1 MELTTGI
8 MIHIRELAPITLFTY
23 NRLWHTQQTIKYL
36 SNNQFAR
43 DSMLY
48 VFSDGPGDEEAKT
61 GVKEVRQFLTTIT
74 GFKDVIVTERNDNL
88 GLAKS
93 ITNGITEIVKKHG
106 KVIVLEDDLLTSPF
120 FLKYMNEALEMYQ
133 HDEKVASI
141 HGYTYPVKEHLPDT
155 FFIKGADCWGWA
167 TWKRAW
173 NIYEKAG
180 EKLLHQLKEKGFKKE
195 FNFNNSYGY
204 IKMLKKQI
212 KGKNDSWAIIWYAST
227 FLRGMYTLY
236 PFPSL
241 VINIGHDNSGTHS
254 GISNKMGRTLK
265 MDPVKLNR
273 ITVKENV
280 IARKAFENYFR
291 NLSGIKG
298 QIERIRNKLI
308 FLFKNMRI

>member
-48 VFSDGPGDEEAKT
+48 VFSDGPKDEEAKT
-61 GVKEVRQFLTTIT
+61 RVKEVRQFLTTIT

-93 ITNGITEIVKKHG
+93 ITNGVTEIVKRHG

-120 FLKYMNEALEMYQ
+120 FLKYMNEALKMYQ
-133 HDEKVASI
+133 YDEKVASI

-167 TWKRAW
+167 TWERAW

-180 EKLLHQLKEKGFKKE
+180 EKLLHKLKEKGFKKE

-204 IKMLKKQI
+204 INMLKKQI

-241 VINIGHDNSGTHS
+241 VMNIGHDNSGTHS
-254 GISNKMGRTLK
+254 GISYKLGDTLK
-265 MDPVKLNR
+265 MDPVIMNR
-273 ITVKENV
+273 ITIEENG

-291 NLSGIKG
+291 SLSGIKSL
-298 QIERIRNKLI
+298 IERIRNYLI
-308 FLFKNMRI
+308 SLLKI